1 MRGTIHV
8 RGFFVKKLALLA
20 VPAIFA
26 LVVAGSVS
34 ARSQATAIRIA
45 AVMNS
50 GDERPAPTGDVANA
64 RGTFT
69 ATVTKTDAGASLNW
83 TLTFTNMSG
92 PATAAHIHTG
102 ARGTPGPVVVPLCA
116 PCTSGA
122 SGTANINETVLAAI
136 QGDRAYVNV
145 HTRQNPAGEIRDQ
158 VSPVATT
165 SAALSAAKERPK
177 PKGNVR
183 RAKGTFT
190 ATVKK
195 EGTNA
200 VITWRLTFG
209 GLTGRAVAAHIHR
222 GAPGKAGPV
231 IVPLC
236 APCRNGARGQA
247 TVGAA
252 VLNALE
258 SGRAYVNV
266 HTRKNQAGEIR
277 GQLRAVPLTLS

>member
-1 MRGTIHV
+1 
-8 RGFFVKKLALLA
+8 VKKLALLA

-34 ARSQATAIRIA
+34 ARSQATTIRIA
-45 AVMNS
+45 AAMNS
-50 GDERPAPTGDVANA
+50 ADERPAPTGDVANA
-64 RGTFT
+64 RGTFA
-69 ATVTKTDAGASLNW
+69 ATVTKTDTGASLSW

-92 PATAAHIHTG
+92 PATAAHIHI
-102 ARGTPGPVVVPLCA
+102 AERGTPGPVVVPLCA

-122 SGTANINETVLAAI
+122 TGTANINATVLAAI
-136 QGDRAYVNV
+136 QSDRAYVNV

-158 VSPVATT
+158 VSPAAATGAT
-165 SAALSAAKERPK
+165 LTAAKERPK

-183 RAKGTFT
+183 RARGTFS

-195 EGTNA
+195 EGTRG
-200 VITWRLTFG
+200 VITWRLTFSR
-209 GLTGRAVAAHIHR
+209 LTGRGIAAHIHR

-236 APCRNGARGQA
+236 APCRSGARGQV

-258 SGRAYVNV
+258 TGRAYVNV
-266 HTRKNQAGEIR
+266 HTRRNQAGEIR
-277 GQLRAVPLTLS
+277 GQLRAVPLTIS

>member
-1 MRGTIHV
+1 M
-8 RGFFVKKLALLA
+8 KKLALLV

-34 ARSQATAIRIA
+34 ARSQATTIRIA
-45 AVMNS
+45 AAMNS

-64 RGTFT
+64 RGAFT
-69 ATVTKTDAGASLNW
+69 ATVTKTDTGASLNW
-83 TLTFTNMSG
+83 TLTFNNMSG
-92 PATAAHIHTG
+92 PATAAHIHV
-102 ARGTPGPVVVPLCA
+102 ADRGTPGPVVVPLCA

-122 SGTANINETVLAAI
+122 TGTANINATVLAAI
-136 QGDRAYVNV
+136 QDDRAYVNV

-158 VSPVATT
+158 VSPVAATGAT
-165 SAALSAAKERPK
+165 LSAAKERPK
-177 PKGNVR
+177 PKGNVK
-183 RAKGTFT
+183 RARGTFT

-195 EGTNA
+195 EGTEGI
-200 VITWRLTFG
+200 ITWRLTFSR
-209 GLTGRAVAAHIHR
+209 LTGRGIAAHIHR
-222 GAPGKAGPV
+222 GAPGRAGPV

-236 APCRNGARGQA
+236 APCRSGARGQV

-258 SGRAYVNV
+258 TGRAYVNV

-277 GQLRAVPLTLS
+277 GQLRAVPLTVS

>member
-1 MRGTIHV
+1 M

-34 ARSQATAIRIA
+34 ARSQATTIRIA
-45 AVMNS
+45 AAMNS

-64 RGTFT
+64 RGAFT
-69 ATVTKTDAGASLNW
+69 ATVTKTDSGASLSW

-122 SGTANINETVLAAI
+122 SGTANINETVLGAI

-209 GLTGRAVAAHIHR
+209 GLTGRAAAAHIHR

-247 TVGAA
+247 TAGAA

-258 SGRAYVNV
+258 IGRAYVNV

-277 GQLRAVPLTLS
+277 GQLRAVPLTIS

>member
-1 MRGTIHV
+1 
-8 RGFFVKKLALLA
+8 VKKLALFA
-20 VPAIFA
+20 VPAVFA

-34 ARSQATAIRIA
+34 ARSQATTIRIA
-45 AVMNS
+45 AAMNS
-50 GDERPAPTGDVANA
+50 ADERPAPTGDVANA
-64 RGTFT
+64 RGAFS
-69 ATVTKTDAGASLNW
+69 ATVTKTDTGASLNW
-83 TLTFTNMSG
+83 TLTFNNMSG
-92 PATAAHIHTG
+92 PATAAHIHLA

-122 SGTANINETVLAAI
+122 TGTANINATVLAAI
-136 QGDRAYVNV
+136 QDDRAYVNV

-158 VSPVATT
+158 VSPVAATGAT
-165 SAALSAAKERPK
+165 LSAAKERPK
-177 PKGNVR
+177 PKGNVK
-183 RAKGTFT
+183 RARGTFT

-195 EGTNA
+195 EGTQG
-200 VITWRLTFG
+200 VITWRLTFSR
-209 GLTGRAVAAHIHR
+209 LTGRGIAAHIHR

-236 APCRNGARGQA
+236 APCRSGARGQV

-258 SGRAYVNV
+258 TGRAYVNV

-277 GQLRAVPLTLS
+277 GQLRAVPLTVS

>member
-1 MRGTIHV
+1 
-8 RGFFVKKLALLA
+8 VKKLVLLV
-20 VPAIFA
+20 VPAAFA

-34 ARSQATAIRIA
+34 ARSQATTIRIA
-45 AVMNS
+45 AAMNS

-64 RGTFT
+64 RGAFS
-69 ATVTKTDAGASLNW
+69 ATVTKTDTGATLNW

-92 PATAAHIHTG
+92 PATAAHIHI
-102 ARGTPGPVVVPLCA
+102 AERGTPGPVVVPLCA
-116 PCTSGA
+116 PCTSGVT
-122 SGTANINETVLAAI
+122 GTANINATVLAAI

-158 VSPVATT
+158 VSPVAATGAT
-165 SAALSAAKERPK
+165 LSAAKERPK
-177 PKGNVR
+177 PKGNVK
-183 RAKGTFT
+183 RARGTFT

-195 EGTNA
+195 EGTEG
-200 VITWRLTFG
+200 VITWRLTFSR
-209 GLTGRAVAAHIHR
+209 LTGRGIAAHIHR

-236 APCRNGARGQA
+236 APCRSGARGQV

-258 SGRAYVNV
+258 TGRAYVNV

-277 GQLRAVPLTLS
+277 GQLRAVPLTVG

>member
-1 MRGTIHV
+1 
-8 RGFFVKKLALLA
+8 VKKLVLLA
-20 VPAIFA
+20 VPATFA

-34 ARSQATAIRIA
+34 ARSQATTIRIA
-45 AVMNS
+45 AAMNS
-50 GDERPAPTGDVANA
+50 ADERPAPTGDVANA

-69 ATVTKTDAGASLNW
+69 ATVTKTDAGGSLNW

-122 SGTANINETVLAAI
+122 SGTANISETVLAAI

-183 RAKGTFT
+183 RAKGTFI

-195 EGTNA
+195 EGTDA
-200 VITWRLTFG
+200 VVAWRLTFR

-236 APCRNGARGQA
+236 APCRNGARGTA
-247 TVGAA
+247 RVGAA
-252 VLNALE
+252 VLSALE
-258 SGRAYVNV
+258 TGRAYVNV

-277 GQLRAVPLTLS
+277 GQLRAVPLTIS

>member
-1 MRGTIHV
+1 
-8 RGFFVKKLALLA
+8 VKKLVLLV
-20 VPAIFA
+20 VPAVFA

-34 ARSQATAIRIA
+34 ARSQATTIRIA
-45 AVMNS
+45 AAMNS

-64 RGTFT
+64 RGAFS
-69 ATVTKTDAGASLNW
+69 ATVTKTDTGATLNW

-92 PATAAHIHTG
+92 PATAAHIHL
-102 ARGTPGPVVVPLCA
+102 AERGTPGPVVVPLCA
-116 PCTSGA
+116 PCTSGV
-122 SGTANINETVLAAI
+122 SGTANINATVLAAI
-136 QGDRAYVNV
+136 QADRAYVNV

-158 VSPVATT
+158 VSPVAATGAT
-165 SAALSAAKERPK
+165 LSAAKERPK
-177 PKGNVR
+177 PKGNVK
-183 RAKGTFT
+183 RARGTFT

-195 EGTNA
+195 EGTEG
-200 VITWRLTFG
+200 VITWRLTFSR
-209 GLTGRAVAAHIHR
+209 LTGRGIAAHIHR

-236 APCRNGARGQA
+236 APCRSGARGQV

-258 SGRAYVNV
+258 TGRAYVNV

-277 GQLRAVPLTLS
+277 GQLRAVPLTVG

>member
-1 MRGTIHV
+1 
-8 RGFFVKKLALLA
+8 VKKLVLLA

-34 ARSQATAIRIA
+34 ARSQATTIRIA
-45 AVMNS
+45 AAMNS
-50 GDERPAPTGDVANA
+50 ADERPAPTGDVANA
-64 RGTFT
+64 RGAFS
-69 ATVTKTDAGASLNW
+69 ATVTKTDTGATLNW
-83 TLTFTNMSG
+83 TLTFSNMSG
-92 PATAAHIHTG
+92 PATAAHIHL
-102 ARGTPGPVVVPLCA
+102 AERGTPGPVVVPLCA

-122 SGTANINETVLAAI
+122 TGTANINATVLAAI

-158 VSPVATT
+158 VSPVAATGAT
-165 SAALSAAKERPK
+165 LTAAKERPK
-177 PKGNVR
+177 PKGNVK
-183 RAKGTFT
+183 RARGAFT

-195 EGTNA
+195 EGTEG
-200 VITWRLTFG
+200 VITWRLTFSR
-209 GLTGRAVAAHIHR
+209 LTGRGIAAHIHR
-222 GAPGKAGPV
+222 GAPGRAGPV

-236 APCRNGARGQA
+236 APCRSGARGQV

-258 SGRAYVNV
+258 TGRAYVNV

-277 GQLRAVPLTLS
+277 GQLRAVPLTVS